1 VKIKAAVVRQRAALF
16 QIEDVELDDPRE
28 DEVLVRIAGCGLCH
42 TDLAAR
48 DQLTPAPLPIV
59 LGHEGS
65 GVVEKVGARVRK
77 VEPGDHVVL
86 SFLSCGACA
95 YCRKGMPS
103 LCVIGFPLN
112 FLGVRAD
119 GSHTIRKNGEAVN
132 ASFFGQSSFASYA
145 LANQQSVVKVPKE
158 VPVEI
163 LGPLGCGVQTGAG
176 GVMNSLQAR
185 PGSSIAVFGAGSV
198 GMSAVM
204 AAAVCGCTKIVAVDI
219 KEERLK
225 IAQEFGAT
233 HVINSSL
240 VDPVQEIQKL
250 MGGGVDYSLD
260 CTGVPAAIRQ
270 AVDALAV
277 GGTCGLIGISPPGTD
292 MNLDIVN
299 MLLGR
304 SVVGIMG
311 GDAIP
316 DVFIPQLID
325 LYRQGRF
332 PFDKMIRFYALDQI
346 NKAAEDSESGKTVKA
361 VLRP

>member
-112 FLGVRAD
+112 FFGVRAD

-176 GVMNSLQAR
+176 GVINSLQAR

-277 GGTCGLIGISPPGTD
+277 RGKCGIIGAPAPGTE
-292 MNLDIVN
+292 MTLDVVN